1 MALIELNLEKPALKR
16 TELVEGA
23 PDETETE
30 ETTDLDVEVESEEPA
45 DLESLDES
53 EESSG
58 DIAGTARK
66 AALVGALVSLALLA
80 RRIRSWRK
88 GSESTA
94 DVETD
99 W

>member
-30 ETTDLDVEVESEEPA
+30 EAAELDVEVESEEST
-45 DLESLDES
+45 DLESLEES
-53 EESSG
+53 AESSG
-58 DIAGTARK
+58 GIADTARK
-66 AALVGALVSLALLA
+66 AAIVGALVSLALLA

-88 GSESTA
+88 GSESEA